1 MSDERGEDRPEPM
14 YSQPTGFEDLV
25 GGEDFEPPSADPA
38 IQREYEAALG
48 AFIVAFNTV
57 DNQVAKVLR
66 YALGVLDRT
75 KLANLPS
82 SFAARIDLLDLIGAM
97 KVMRLHTI
105 DYEELRRIGR
115 QRNFL
120 AHGYFDQNPF
130 DGSYT
135 VIDKKRDEHVRAEVV
150 RQWAARAEEAWS
162 RLRGPEAAWI
172 FRDIKIPA
180 VAGEPEA

>member
-1 MSDERGEDRPEPM
+1 MSNERGEDPPEPM
-14 YSQPTGFEDLV
+14 FSHPTGFEDLV
-25 GGEDFEPPSADPA
+25 GEEDFEPPSADPA
-38 IQREYEAALG
+38 IQREYESALG

-66 YALGVLDRT
+66 YALAVLDRA

-82 SFAARIDLLDLIGAM
+82 NFAARVDLLDLIGAT
-97 KVMRLHTI
+97 KVLALHTI
-105 DYEELRRIGR
+105 DYEELRKIGR

-135 VIDKKRDEHVRAEVV
+135 VVDRKREEHVRADVV
-150 RQWAARAEEAWS
+150 RQWATRAQDAWS
-162 RLRGPEAAWI
+162 RLRGPEAAWV
-172 FRDIKIPA
+172 FRGVTVPEIPD
-180 VAGEPEA
+180 EAKA